1 MFVRKMQM
9 TYQIVQKNEIY
20 ILVSK
25 SCIAK
30 QLWTLLNLEEHNEPF
45 FHMRGLWNCKV
56 LCIPAPFKLMII

>member
-1 MFVRKMQM
+1 M
-9 TYQIVQKNEIY
+9 TYQNVQKNMLY

-45 FHMRGLWNCKV
+45 FICRVYGIAMLYAFQPYLIWQSCSRV
-56 LCIPAPFKLMII
+56 

>member
-9 TYQIVQKNEIY
+9 TYQNVQKNEIY

-30 QLWTLLNLEEHNEPF
+30 QLWTLPN
-45 FHMRGLWNCKV
+45 
-56 LCIPAPFKLMII
+56 